1 MIVDH
6 DNHRVLEVLENREKA
21 TVKAYLLKARDE
33 GLLAGVVEVTVDMW
47 DAYAGAA
54 REVFPA
60 AAVTVDRFHVMKNF
74 QEGLSG
80 ARREL
85 QKGLSAEERKL
96 LKGSRWLWSTN
107 PENLSPEKRAELE
120 ALQARFPE
128 LARISERR
136 ESLRAIFED
145 KAIADP
151 AEGRRRLQEWME
163 KTRELGIK
171 ALERFL
177 GTLGNWMEG
186 ISNYFRSR
194 SSNGRTEGFNRGI
207 RAILGRTFGM
217 TSFAN
222 FRLRVLHAFGRTTQP
237 S

>member
-6 DNHRVLEVLENREKA
+6 DNFRVLEVLENREKA
-21 TVKAYLLKARDE
+21 TVKAYLQQARDG
-33 GLLAGVVEVTVDMW
+33 GLLAGVVEVTADMW
-47 DAYAGAA
+47 DAYATAA
-54 REVFPA
+54 REVFPD

-74 QEGLSG
+74 QEGLCK

-85 QKGLSAEERKL
+85 QKGLSAADRKL
-96 LKGSRWLWSTN
+96 LKGSRWLWTTN

-120 ALQARFPE
+120 GLQRHFPE

-145 KAIADP
+145 EAIADP
-151 AEGRRRLQEWME
+151 SEGRRRLQEWME
-163 KTRELGIK
+163 QTRELGLK
-171 ALERFL
+171 ALDRFL

-186 ISNYFRSR
+186 IANYFRSR

-207 RAILGRTFGM
+207 RAILWRTSGM
-217 TSFAN
+217 ANFAN
-222 FRLRVLHAFGRTTQP
+222 FRLRVLHAFGGTN
-237 S
+237 